1 MISNTYDLERTNAFN
16 MESLPIDLQKA
27 IWVMYHTENVLPQ
40 LPSHKELWNKKY
52 PDQKLARVP
61 GMRIYNVSQDQ
72 THDVM
77 MAINVLSYEYCCS
90 VLRTI
95 VRNEYDIGEDRDDDA
110 AVRRGLLDYIRSGG
124 GKVSTQEQIVAYSII
139 REITY
144 NLLYG
149 EYED

>member
-1 MISNTYDLERTNAFN
+1 

>member
-1 MISNTYDLERTNAFN
+1 

-110 AVRRGLLDYIRSGG
+110 AVRRGLLDYIRSCG

>member
-1 MISNTYDLERTNAFN
+1 

-52 PDQKLARVP
+52 TDQKLARVP

-77 MAINVLSYEYCCS
+77 MAINVLSYEYD
-90 VLRTI
+90 V
-95 VRNEYDIGEDRDDDA
+95 GEDREDDA
-110 AVRRGLLDYIRSGG
+110 AVRRGLLDYIRSGKG
-124 GKVSTQEQIVAYSII
+124 RV
-139 REITY
+139 
-144 NLLYG
+144 
-149 EYED
+149 

>member
-1 MISNTYDLERTNAFN
+1 MTHTLTTLERTRAFD
-16 MESLPIDLQKA
+16 MESLPDDLQKA

-77 MAINVLSYEYCCS
+77 MAINVLSC
-90 VLRTI
+90 
-95 VRNEYDIGEDRDDDA
+95 EYDIGENRDDDA
-110 AVRRGLLDYIRSGG
+110 AVRRGLFDYIRSGG

-144 NLLYG
+144 NLLFG
-149 EYED
+149 EYDD

>member
-1 MISNTYDLERTNAFN
+1 

-110 AVRRGLLDYIRSGG
+110 AVRRGLLDYIWSCG
-124 GKVSTQEQIVAYSII
+124 GKVSTQDQIVAYSII

-144 NLLYG
+144 NLLFG

>member
-77 MAINVLSYEYCCS
+77 MAINVLSYEY
-90 VLRTI
+90 
-95 VRNEYDIGEDRDDDA
+95 DIGEDRDDDA